1 MLLDSRFNWDIVQGE
16 IVDVYYHGPVSRRAK
31 NVLEACDKSVKDI
44 SELKGLFP
52 FMMGWSPDDWLVE
65 DVNKKEGDVSIDK
78 MPKKNKPKSD
88 KLGDYVDYEE
98 ID

>member
-1 MLLDSRFNWDIVQGE
+1 MKFIFFLIIFYLVFKLISRLFYFYLFNK
-16 IVDVYYHGPVSRRAK
+16 VSKKNNIYRGAK
-31 NVLEACDKSVKDI
+31 
-44 SELKGLFP
+44 
-52 FMMGWSPDDWLVE
+52 

-78 MPKKNKPKSD
+78 MPKKNKSKSD